1 MSTLQKT
8 SIDAQQPSYLWN
20 QSTLTVVWGQPKSD
34 FLKELNALPMD
45 DNFEND
51 SSNDS
56 LNQVRNE
63 FNSEEDR
70 RLRKLVAMY
79 GDVNWTRI
87 SKVMFKSAK

>member
-1 MSTLQKT
+1 MSAKQKT
-8 SIDAQQPSYLWN
+8 SFNAQQPSVLWN
-20 QSTLTVVWGQPKSD
+20 QSTLAAGWVQRKND
-34 FLKELNALPMD
+34 YLEELYALPMA
-45 DNFEND
+45 DNFEDD

-56 LNQVRNE
+56 LKKVRNE

-70 RLRKLVAMY
+70 RLRKFVAMY